1 MAHEVETMMSAR
13 GIKPWHFTETGRTG
27 QTVVVEHVPRAE
39 EAIKLAQLDWE
50 VNLEPVFTKT
60 AAGTFREVPERFA
73 IVRDQDEK
81 SLGVVSSMYHPLQNR
96 EAFQFLD
103 NLADEGLEYETA
115 GSLRGGET
123 VFLTAK
129 LPREILI
136 GGEDAHEL
144 YLFVR
149 NSHNGRHAVRVGVT
163 PIRVVCQN
171 TMNLAMNTMK
181 RSWSCPHVGTL
192 QGRLQDARAAL
203 DLTWAYVDVFE
214 QTAEELVSTPLSDL
228 DFEMFLEECLK
239 TDLIGPKAK
248 EAADAGITGLYHNSE
263 TIGQFKGTAWG
274 ALNAVGE
281 YFDWY
286 RESTSNE
293 ARLLNSIEGVSARM
307 RDRALALLS

>member
-1 MAHEVETMMSAR
+1 MAHEVETMVSAR

-27 QTVVVEHVPRAE
+27 QTVVVEHAPRAE

-123 VFLTAK
+123 VFVTAK

-136 GGEDAHEL
+136 GGVDAHEL

-171 TMNLAMNTMK
+171 TMNLAMNNMK
-181 RSWSCPHVGTL
+181 RSWSCPHVGTM

-203 DLTWAYVDVFE
+203 DLTWAYVDMFE

-307 RDRALALLS
+307 RDRSLALLS

>member
-13 GIKPWHFTETGRTG
+13 GIKPWHFTETSRTG
-27 QTVVVEHVPRAE
+27 QTVVVDHAPGAE
-39 EAIKLAQLDWE
+39 EAIKLAQLDWQ
-50 VNLEPVFTKT
+50 VDLEPVYTKSK
-60 AAGTFREVPERFA
+60 AGGFREVKDRFA
-73 IVRDQDEK
+73 LVRDADEK

-96 EAFQFLD
+96 DAFQFLD
-103 NLADEGLEYETA
+103 NLVDEGLEYETA

-123 VFLTAK
+123 VFVTAK

-171 TMNLAMNTMK
+171 TMNLAMGNLK
-181 RSWSCPHVGTL
+181 RSWSCPHVGTMK
-192 QGRLQDARAAL
+192 GRLQEAREAL
-203 DLTWAYVDVFE
+203 ELTWTYVEAFE
-214 QTAEELVSTPLSDL
+214 QRAEELVATKISDAA
-228 DFEMFLEECLK
+228 FEDFLEECLK
-239 TDLIGPKAK
+239 TPLIGPKAK
-248 EAADAGITGLYHNSE
+248 ESADAGIRGLYRNAD

-293 ARLLNSIEGVSARM
+293 ARLLGSIEGTSARM
-307 RDRALALLS
+307 RDRALALL